1 MAIVKV
7 IELMGSSTQSW
18 EDAAQQVI
26 NHASKTLRNIRS
38 IYIKEQSAEVEN
50 NKITEFRVTSKVS
63 FVLDDRPS

>member
-1 MAIVKV
+1 
-7 IELMGSSTQSW
+7 MGSSSQSW

-50 NKITEFRVTSKVS
+50 NNITEYRVT
-63 FVLDDRPS
+63 